1 MKLAKGLWHQEEK
14 GEREGERVR
23 NFVCVYA
30 RLCTFRHRWSFSF
43 AFLSLSGE
51 IDSIIFAAPLQRE
64 DFLIKY
70 IIKGLRPDSARIIG
84 VTRPLMRRDLPP
96 IGVSGNNAR
105 VTM

>member
-1 MKLAKGLWHQEEK
+1 MRAY
-14 GEREGERVR
+14 VR
-23 NFVCVYA
+23 FAIAGVSSLLFF
-30 RLCTFRHRWSFSF
+30 LCQLRR
-43 AFLSLSGE
+43 
-51 IDSIIFAAPLQRE
+51 IIFAAPLQRE

-84 VTRPLMRRDLPP
+84 VTRPLMRHDLPP